1 MSYIPPSDSLNVL
14 NTSGATIN
22 PATEETVLLLRRM
35 VKLMEPMAV
44 QDSQQRQRVV
54 VETIANMNLLSTV
67 GNIAAI
73 GSVDSRFQFIDAA
86 RNAFANGIRQ
96 NLTY

>member
-35 VKLMEPMAV
+35 VKLMEPIAV

-54 VETIANMNLLSTV
+54 VEAIANMTTLTNL
-67 GNIAAI
+67 GNIGTI
-73 GSVDSRFQFIDAA
+73 GSVDPRFQFIDAA